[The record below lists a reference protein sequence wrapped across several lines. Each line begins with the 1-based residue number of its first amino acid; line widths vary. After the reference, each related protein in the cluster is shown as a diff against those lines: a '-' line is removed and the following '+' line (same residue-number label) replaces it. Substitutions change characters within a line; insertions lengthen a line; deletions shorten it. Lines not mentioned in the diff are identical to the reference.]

1 MTPSLAG
8 WIKGLGDRF
17 FQLNNWVNKERPP
30 SFWMTGFFNAQG
42 FLTAMKQEVCKGHN
56 LKETG
61 QNAKIWALDEVGY
74 TQAVLRDVIASD
86 DGKIEG
92 KTINAPQEGV
102 YVHGLFLEGAGWDR
116 QEGKLRDSEPKTIY
130 INFPIIH
137 FSAMSMVVDN
147 TQPRGMGGGGKKFD
161 TTGKYQCP
169 IYVYPIRNDR
179 YKIEF
184 CWLNP
189 GALEVKKGDQ
199 PTKMTPA
206 MKWKLA
212 GVALLCT
219 KD

>member
-8 WIKGLGDRF
+8 WIKGMCDRF

-116 QEGKLRDSEPKTIY
+116 
-130 INFPIIH
+130 
-137 FSAMSMVVDN
+137 
-147 TQPRGMGGGGKKFD
+147 
-161 TTGKYQCP
+161 
-169 IYVYPIRNDR
+169 
-179 YKIEF
+179 
-184 CWLNP
+184 
-189 GALEVKKGDQ
+189 
-199 PTKMTPA
+199 
-206 MKWKLA
+206 
-212 GVALLCT
+212 
-219 KD
+219 